1 MKTHERQWLFLGGW
15 SVNND
20 PQTTYNSPNSVAGM
34 VYKIGTGKIIM
45 LFVMSNQTF
54 EIYELKN
61 NVKHKYS

>member
-1 MKTHERQWLFLGGW
+1 MVFLGGW

-54 EIYELKN
+54 EIYELK
-61 NVKHKYS
+61 K